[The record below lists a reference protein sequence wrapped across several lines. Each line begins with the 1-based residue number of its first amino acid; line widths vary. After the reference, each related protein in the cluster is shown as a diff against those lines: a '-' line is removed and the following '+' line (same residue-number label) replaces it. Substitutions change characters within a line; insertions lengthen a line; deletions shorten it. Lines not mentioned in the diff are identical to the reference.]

1 MTDWLDELNELREA
15 DKARREA
22 EAKAQ
27 PLDLSVLRREQ
38 ATLTLRKCE
47 AHKLLRRVQGVLLA
61 GKGLIDIE
69 HTGEYDR
76 AIALLWQGPISEAR
90 LPRADDPDEVY
101 AIIIGAKGDKLFVN
115 GRQVSPVT
123 PEALKPAL
131 VWAAKNPVR
140 QANEGK
146 K

>member
-1 MTDWLDELNELREA
+1 VTDWLDELNELREA

-22 EAKAQ
+22 ETKAQ
-27 PLDLSVLRREQ
+27 PQDPAVLRREQ
-38 ATLTLRKCE
+38 AALTLRKCE

-69 HTGEYDR
+69 HTGDYDR
-76 AIALLWQGPISEAR
+76 AIALLWQGPISDAR
-90 LPRADDPDEVY
+90 LPRPDDPDEVY
-101 AIIIGAKGDKLFVN
+101 GIVIGAKGDKLYVN

-123 PEALKPAL
+123 PEGLKPAL
-131 VWAAKNPVR
+131 VWAAKTPIH
-140 QANEGK
+140 QADKGK

>member
-1 MTDWLDELNELREA
+1 VTDWLDELNELREA

-22 EAKAQ
+22 QAKTQ
-27 PLDLSVLRREQ
+27 PVDLNVLRREL
-38 ATLTLRKCE
+38 ASLTLRKCE

-69 HTGEYDR
+69 RTGEYDR
-76 AIALLWQGPISEAR
+76 AITLLWQGPISAAR
-90 LPRADDPDEVY
+90 LPRADDLDEVY
-101 AIIIGAKGDKLFVN
+101 SIVIGAKGNDLYVN

-123 PEALKPAL
+123 PEALKSVL
-131 VWAAKNPVR
+131 VWAAGNPIR
-140 QANEGK
+140 QANEAK